1 MSNKIVGKKKILMGN
16 PLHLHS
22 NLGAKKVGFP
32 LTGILQQ
39 NNAFYVAPKLLSY
52 FTASERNSLGEAMGP

>member
-1 MSNKIVGKKKILMGN
+1 MGS
-16 PLHLHS
+16 PVHLHS

-32 LTGILQQ
+32 LTGVLQQ

-52 FTASERNSLGEAMGP
+52 FSASERNSLGEAMSP